1 MRSDLSTVKYILLDY
16 WIQVKLQISSVFNTN
31 SNLLIINK
39 FATMLFRSGDRN
51 NPLTSDVLEKSC
63 FLLETSL
70 RNNKAL

>member
-16 WIQVKLQISSVFNTN
+16 WIRVKLQISSVFNTN

-39 FATMLFRSGDRN
+39 FATMLFRSGYKN
-51 NPLTSDVLEKSC
+51 NPLTSDVSEKTC